1 MALVDNFSCNA
12 GSPCHAVRI
21 SEHVY
26 WVGAIDWAI
35 RDFHGYLTERG
46 TTYNA
51 YLVLAD
57 KITLIDAVKA
67 PFRQELLARIAS
79 VIDPKR
85 IDYIISNH
93 AEMDHSGC
101 LPELIRALEPE
112 KVFASTLGTKAL
124 EEHFHL
130 GYPLIPV
137 KDGETLRL
145 GDLHVSFVETRMVH
159 WPDSM
164 FTFLH
169 EDGLLF
175 SNDAFGMHLADTARF
190 DDEVAHDMLLHQAA
204 KYYANILLP
213 LSPIIAKTLEKFQGS
228 GWISA

>member
-1 MALVDNFSCNA
+1 MALADDQFCNA
-12 GSPCHAVRI
+12 QSPCHAVQI

-51 YLVLAD
+51 YLILAD
-57 KITLIDAVKA
+57 KVTLIDTVKA

-101 LPELIRALEPE
+101 LPELIRAVKPE
-112 KVFASTLGTKAL
+112 KVFASALGVKAL
-124 EEHFHL
+124 DEHFHL
-130 GYPLIPV
+130 DYHFIPV
-137 KDGETLRL
+137 KDGETLSL
-145 GDLHVSFVETRMVH
+145 GDLQRVFRRDAHGALAGQHVHLPARR
-159 WPDSM
+159 WRA
-164 FTFLH
+164 
-169 EDGLLF
+169 LF
-175 SNDAFGMHLADTARF
+175 QRRLRHAPGRHGALRR
-190 DDEVAHDMLLHQAA
+190 
-204 KYYANILLP
+204 
-213 LSPIIAKTLEKFQGS
+213 
-228 GWISA
+228 